1 MMDRCRKHIL
11 AVLFL
16 LCFCMGAHSQ
26 DTKVQEERKARL
38 EREIA
43 IIDRQLADN
52 ASKSNTKLADLNLIR
67 KKVANRKELVA
78 QSDRQ
83 IRGIAIVDGTE
94 NGDGIHGGFL
104 RVFSLPSV

>member
-1 MMDRCRKHIL
+1 MNGMNRYLKHIAL
-11 AVLFL
+11 AFIFL
-16 LCFCMGAHSQ
+16 CMCTGARSQ

-52 ASKSNTKLADLNLIR
+52 ASKSSNRLADLNLIR

-83 IRGIAIVDGTE
+83 IRKYNDDIYLTQLEI
-94 NGDGIHGGFL
+94 NKIII
-104 RVFSLPSV
+104 R